1 MMQNRSKKL
10 IICLLA
16 ASSLATARPM
26 PTVTGHSFF
35 SVQPLFIEGTPEL
48 NTLYNRYLNECDLTR
63 GCGVFSATILG
74 SSSVHWDKDSNNLT
88 SYFFPFN
95 KNCLVVGEFG
105 SQAVQNNQADLIA
118 NYFGVETANP
128 MAIAGEYDFSVGS
141 YQSIITMK
149 PKQTVIGVG
158 LAYFQKLTN
167 PDGPKG
173 FWLAINTPIVK
184 VRNNLRFREKVLNAG
199 SGNTPAGYVSTISDA
214 LHGAT
219 VFGNKFFQYGRV
231 PNCENGLSKTG
242 LADIEVKVGRTN
254 ICRECCHVAS
264 YVGLVIPTGNRP
276 KGEYIFEPIVGN
288 NKHWEI
294 LLGTKYGFKVWDCPE
309 RDWRIWCEGIVSS
322 RYIIPNTQRRS
333 VDLIDKQWSRY
344 LWLYPNANATSITDI
359 TPGINLLTLH
369 LKVHPRFN
377 FNKYVSFT
385 FNAHDRYLAEAGY
398 TINIRQAE
406 RICLACP
413 FDQGPGIVGIDANNT
428 TVLHTKTN
436 ATIRQYGS
444 TQAQFINVDVNPN
457 VSSTSAFVPITH
469 CDLDFTSA
477 AQPACISQTVFA
489 SVGYRLDG
497 YCHEPF
503 VGLGGSFEF
512 SSENTCLQRATGWLK
527 GGFNW

>member
-1 MMQNRSKKL
+1 MQYHRTKA
-10 IICLLA
+10 IFCLFA
-16 ASSLATARPM
+16 VSSLINARPM

-35 SVQPLFIEGTPEL
+35 SVQPLFIEGTAEL
-48 NTLYNRYLNECDLTR
+48 NAIYNRYINECTITR
-63 GCGVFSATILG
+63 GGGVFTATVFGSA
-74 SSSVHWDKDSNNLT
+74 SVHWDKDSNNLT

-105 SQAVQNNQADLIA
+105 SEAVQNNRADLIA

-128 MAIAGEYDFSVGS
+128 LSGPSDFDFSVGT
-141 YQSIITMK
+141 YQSVITMK

-158 LAYFQKLTN
+158 LAYFQKLSN

-184 VRNNLRFREKVLNAG
+184 VRNNLRFREKVLNPG
-199 SGNTPAGYVSTISDA
+199 SGATPPGFVSTISEA
-214 LHGAT
+214 LHGGL
-219 VFGNKFFQYGRV
+219 VFGNKFFKYGRI
-231 PNCENGLSKTG
+231 PCGDNGQSKTG
-242 LADIEVKVGRTN
+242 LADIEIKIGRTN
-254 ICRECCHVAS
+254 ICHEYCHVAS
-264 YVGLVIPTGNRP
+264 YMGIVIPTGNKP

-288 NKHWEI
+288 NKHVEI
-294 LLGTKYGFKVWDCPE
+294 LLGTKYGFKVWEDKE
-309 RDWRIWCEGIVSS
+309 RDWSIWSEGIVSS
-322 RYIIPNTQRRS
+322 RYVFHNTQRRS

-344 LWLYPNANATSITDI
+344 IWLYPNASATSITDI
-359 TPGINLLTLH
+359 TPGINLLTLD

-377 FNKYVSFT
+377 FNKYVNFT
-385 FNAHDRYLAEAGY
+385 FNAHDRYLVEAGY
-398 TINIRQAE
+398 SINVRQAE

-413 FDQGPGIVGIDANNT
+413 FDQGPGIVGIDPNNR

-444 TQAQFINVDVNPN
+444 TDAQFIDVDRNPN
-457 VSSTSAFVPITH
+457 FVPLTH

-477 AQPACISQTVFA
+477 AQPACISQTIF
-489 SVGYRLDG
+489 STIGYRFAG
-497 YCHEPF
+497 NYHEPF
-503 VGLGGSFEF
+503 VALGGSFEL